1 MYLIPVCMFRDPFTL
16 DPNKL
21 VFCEVLKY
29 NRLPAGT
36 LFPYFYF
43 FYQPHICDSPYR
55 GRKSATV
62 FVCFFFVLF
71 FFKETNHRVSCKK
84 VMDRVK
90 EHQLWFGIEQEYL
103 LNGKNGRP
111 FGWPQDGFPA
121 PQGRY
126 VDKTVL
132 QHDE

>member
-1 MYLIPVCMFRDPFTL
+1 
-16 DPNKL
+16 
-21 VFCEVLKY
+21 
-29 NRLPAGT
+29 
-36 LFPYFYF
+36 
-43 FYQPHICDSPYR
+43 
-55 GRKSATV
+55 
-62 FVCFFFVLF
+62 
-71 FFKETNHRVSCKK
+71 
-84 VMDRVK
+84 MDRVK

-132 QHDE
+132 QHDEWLDQSCPLTHIVANDQGELRMNQTVPQQRHTRNFTPGILYYFFLNKVNSQRPGMVLH

>member
-1 MYLIPVCMFRDPFTL
+1 
-16 DPNKL
+16 
-21 VFCEVLKY
+21 
-29 NRLPAGT
+29 
-36 LFPYFYF
+36 
-43 FYQPHICDSPYR
+43 
-55 GRKSATV
+55 
-62 FVCFFFVLF
+62 
-71 FFKETNHRVSCKK
+71 
-84 VMDRVK
+84 MDRVK